1 MRCLLFSLLWLVFL
15 PIPSRAQSA
24 QNLHDQGLDKLNQ
37 KRYQEALALF
47 DKAIAKE
54 KDHFE
59 SFYDRGKTKLAMGK
73 AEESVA
79 DFSQTLKLNKD
90 YFQAA
95 LWRAKAQEA
104 LGRNEA
110 ALDDYS
116 LAMKINPANTE
127 SPAAKGWLLARMA
140 RYTEAMEVI
149 NKALTMG
156 AKSPN
161 LFLGKALVLQNQKK
175 LNEAIAEC
183 NKAIENAKNEPQ
195 PYLFRAKL
203 KMEGNQN
210 QAAIPDLTK
219 AIELKLP
226 GEEAHVLR
234 AEAYLKTGQ
243 ADAALADVQNL
254 IEVQKSKNKNL
265 LLMKARA
272 YFLKNDFGAAAREYG
287 KAISTDNRNATLF
300 LERGKC
306 LYLSGKTKFT
316 QASADFAKALELDPK
331 MEEAAFGAGRI
342 AFETGKYALGI
353 QWLTKALEIKPSADV
368 YYLRSKCHYKMK
380 QKAECCAD
388 LKKSA
393 QMGNAEAER
402 DMAEVCR

>member
-1 MRCLLFSLLWLVFL
+1 MRCLLFSLVWLLVV
-15 PIPSRAQSA
+15 PISSLAQSA
-24 QNLHDQGLDKLNQ
+24 QTLHDQGLDKLNQ

-59 SFYDRGKTKLAMGK
+59 SFHDRGKTKLAMGR
-73 AEESVA
+73 AEESLA
-79 DFSQTLKLNKD
+79 DFSQALKLNKD
-90 YFQAA
+90 FFQAA
-95 LWRAKAQEA
+95 LWRAKALEA
-104 LGRNEA
+104 LGRNDA

-116 LAMKINPANTE
+116 LAMKMNPANTE
-127 SPAAKGWLLARMA
+127 SPSAKGWLLARMA
-140 RYTEAMEVI
+140 RYAEALDVI
-149 NKALTMG
+149 NKALSMG

-161 LFLGKALVLQNQKK
+161 LFMGKALVLQNQKK
-175 LNEAIAEC
+175 LSEAIAEC
-183 NKAIENAKNEPQ
+183 NKAIDAAKTEAA
-195 PYLFRAKL
+195 PYLLRAKM

-219 AIELKLP
+219 AIELKLI
-226 GEEAHVLR
+226 GEEGHLLR
-234 AEAYLKTGQ
+234 VEAYLKTGQ
-243 ADAALADVQNL
+243 ADAALADVQHL
-254 IEVQKSKNKNL
+254 LEIQKSKNKNL

-287 KAISTDNRNATLF
+287 KALSTDNRNPTLY

-316 QASADFAKALELDPK
+316 QASADFSKALELDPK
-331 MEEAAFGAGRI
+331 MEEAAFGVGRI
-342 AFETGKYALGI
+342 AFETGKYAQGI

-380 QKAECCAD
+380 QQAECCAD